1 MRRTKR
7 LSTEWTQHLKTKEEK
22 DKFEAYIRN
31 STGLLE
37 ILEKIINNKLN
48 KLETTKDEDYDKPSW
63 ANYQADRLGQI
74 RAYKHLKETIQ
85 L

>member
-1 MRRTKR
+1 MSRNKR
-7 LSTEWTQHLKTKEEK
+7 LSTEWTAHLKTPEEK
-22 DKFEAYIRN
+22 KDFETYVRN

-37 ILEKIINNKLN
+37 VLEKIINNKLRI
-48 KLETTKDEDYDKPSW
+48 LEKTKDEDYDKPSW

-74 RAYKHLKETIQ
+74 RAYRHLKETIQ